1 MGTVGREGDIYLMKK
16 FNFKRH
22 IAFMLSAGMVFS
34 MLAPAVPAYAASYQN
49 FGFDLNIYNEFE
61 GGSLP
66 DLNSDGTHQ
75 VIDKY
80 PSLPRDTA
88 ANGQSATSVSQN
100 SLEMPWWD
108 VEWDTFTANPA
119 QGTKPAATWNGVNFN
134 FDGYALAGWYEN
146 RYDSDPTQ
154 ERVNKLP
161 RYFPPGTGKK
171 VYHAR
176 YVSDGTK
183 YNFKVKHIDSSGL
196 SVFGTGVTE
205 KEETSQNQ
213 VLVTIQAR
221 PKVIP
226 GLKANLNPASDIS
239 MFNPNTTVPAS
250 KTYSQYGFTVDPD
263 NNVTGSVVNK
273 DMEVKY
279 TYVVD
284 TSKTFGLSSEH
295 VYLSADGT
303 SIANSKMERAPLS
316 AGASIASADA
326 RVIQPDQ
333 TAITPQNGN
342 TQPRY
347 LLVTADGVNPKTG
360 TSGFGGGDVKAPY
373 YTSGTT
379 PDVSRYVVAHAAT
392 FESGYKIGGNMP
404 NQALGVRYTYVPNPD
419 YRVHI
424 SVQYVDEND
433 QPILDLVKD
442 KLGSSWDN
450 SWVVN
455 NNDNTVEFPVVP
467 NGTANIPV
475 PSLTDSGYG
484 APQYVYT
491 SNALDVTNTT
501 NNYNPATNSGTY
513 GVTIGGNTVGM
524 KITYTK
530 DPGSW
535 ATLVINKEG
544 SGTLT
549 DRLSGAEYD
558 NAQPRPISL
567 KKNNDGTVS
576 VGLDILPTASQPYG
590 YEFDGYY
597 VTGTSTKVPDTGTIN
612 IGAPYTLTAKF
623 KQNAN
628 WKTFTFKFSGS
639 NGYMVP
645 SGGKAIS
652 INPLDGATGQQRVLT
667 FTDLQS
673 EYATEFPQVVA
684 DGGYDIKWYDQ
695 NGNEIDGNTDM
706 AARPDGAVF
715 TAYAVSNTPYVSRT
729 PNAEGVINETTGFAS
744 INMLPASD
752 GQVYSSRPD
761 AYYAVTD
768 EAGNIVRLIRN
779 SDLQAANG
787 VIGGVA
793 PGRRYKLYEL
803 ESNRS
808 NSGTLAEGGNIA
820 DAASTVS
827 NPPKDVTV
835 PVSVQP
841 QVDIDADN
849 DRKNQVT
856 INPVTP
862 NTKYALLDSNGNIVR
877 GADWTSPRAGENSI
891 TFGNLTPGETYYVVA
906 KPASGDNTAANDP
919 SLERLPF
926 VASASV
932 TTNEHKLKFVD
943 IEVGGAGLTLSNPP
957 ADYSN
962 VTEGHVTD
970 VEAPLVY
977 NGKTFAQWNVIEGP
991 ANAINGAL
999 SGRNIRVTMPR
1010 ANLTLQPFYAA
1021 FGTHSDWNVPAVTV
1035 SPNVDNKNVGIKIPE
1050 LPIVPGTK
1058 LRVRAEKTAVSS
1070 GALADV
1076 SSQEINRIGGGR
1088 YRGLWELKIRL
1099 EKSTDGGS
1107 NWSDYTPPAGHENVH
1122 AYIES
1127 GKLNP
1132 NREYSLYKIA
1142 TASSA
1147 ERIDGVI
1154 DPNWQNPNS
1163 GYSGQFEHD
1172 FELGSKYILGYITPA
1187 TNRVTIKEN
1196 INNTR
1201 VAQFDVGERQTVN
1214 DFRDQ
1219 YASHIRSTPFIESD
1233 GVKWTYLG
1241 LSYSGSNYDPF
1252 DENMMLTDDVTVYI
1266 YYENDRDQRNSAE
1279 SRLNQLKAEAE
1290 ALLNNSG
1297 LTGLQRRNLRAALQE
1312 AIDALTKT
1320 APRKSSTD
1328 ELQQMIS
1335 RLEAVLNDI
1344 RRGGSGNNGNS
1355 GGGGGRSGG
1364 GGGGGSSRGINTNNP
1379 SIKVGQDGDWELVD
1393 AANHIWH
1400 FKLKNGT
1407 KVKGWAKL
1415 SYSYNGTTKTEWY
1428 HFADNNVMDSGW
1440 YYDVEGAT
1448 WYYLSEDHNGFF
1460 GEMKTGWYYSESDKK
1475 WYYLNPANGGMIT
1488 GWSLIDGKWYYMTVS
1503 ANVQSWFYNDNIK
1516 KWEYR
1521 TDVAHPYG
1529 SLYVSETTPDGYN
1542 VGSDGAWNSN

>member
-1 MGTVGREGDIYLMKK
+1 MGAVGREGDIYSMKK

-49 FGFDLNIYNEFE
+49 LGFDLNIYNKYE
-61 GGSLP
+61 GKTLP
-66 DLNSDGTHQ
+66 DLESGGVQNVKT
-75 VIDKY
+75 KY
-80 PSLPRDTA
+80 PSLPTDTGM
-88 ANGQSATSVSQN
+88 NGQPSTSVTPN
-100 SLEMPWWD
+100 DNLEMPWWD
-108 VEWDTFTANPA
+108 ADWKTFIANPS
-119 QGTKPAATWNGVNFN
+119 GTKPEPTWNGVQFK

-146 RYDSDPTQ
+146 SYDSDPTQ
-154 ERVNKLP
+154 EKVNKLP
-161 RYFPPGTGKK
+161 KNFPPGTGKK
-171 VYHAR
+171 TYHAH

-183 YNFKVKHIDSSGL
+183 YNFKVKHVDSSGL
-196 SVFGTGVTE
+196 SVFGTGQTE
-205 KEETSQNQ
+205 KVEESQNQ
-213 VLVTIQAR
+213 VLIPIQAR

-226 GLKANLNPASDIS
+226 GLKANLTPASDIK
-239 MFNPNTTVPAS
+239 MFNRGTTDLAS
-250 KTYSQYGFTVDPD
+250 KTYNEYDFTVDSD

-303 SIANSKMERAPLS
+303 SIANSKMERVPLS
-316 AGASIASADA
+316 AGASISAADA
-326 RVIQPDQ
+326 KVIQPDQ

-342 TQPRY
+342 SQPRY
-347 LLVTADGVNPKTG
+347 LLVTADNTNPKTG
-360 TSGFGGGDVKAPY
+360 AGGFGGSEVKKPY
-373 YTSGTT
+373 YTAGTT
-379 PDVSRYVVAHAAT
+379 PDVNRYVVAHPDT
-392 FESGYKIGGNMP
+392 FEANHKIGGSMP

-424 SVQYVDEND
+424 SVKYVDEND
-433 QPILDLVKD
+433 VAITGDVKD
-442 KLGSSWDN
+442 KLGSLWNSSWTYNQSDH
-450 SWVVN
+450 
-455 NNDNTVEFPVVP
+455 TFEIPVVP
-467 NGTANIPV
+467 NGTANVPV

-491 SNALDVTNTT
+491 SNALDVTNTV
-501 NNYNPATNSGTY
+501 NHYNPATNSGTY
-513 GVTIGGNTVGM
+513 DVTIGSNTVGM

-530 DPGSW
+530 DPASW

-544 SGTLT
+544 TGTLT

-558 NAQPRPISL
+558 NAQARPISL
-567 KKNNDGTVS
+567 KKNSDGTVS
-576 VGLDILPTASQPYG
+576 VGLDILPTASQPHG

-597 VTGTSTKVPDTGTIN
+597 VNGTSTKVPDTGTIN
-612 IGAPYTLTAKF
+612 VASPYTLTAKF
-623 KQNAN
+623 KHNAN
-628 WKTFTFKFSGS
+628 WKTFTFRFAGS
-639 NGYMVP
+639 HGYMVP
-645 SGGKAIS
+645 SGGKAVS
-652 INPLDGATGQQRVLT
+652 INPNDESTGEQRVLT
-667 FTDLQS
+667 FTALQS

-684 DGGYDIKWYDQ
+684 DAGYDIKWYDQ
-695 NGNEIDGNTDM
+695 NGGEIDGNTDM
-706 AARPDGAVF
+706 AARPDGSVF
-715 TAYAVSNTPYVSRT
+715 TAYAVSNTPYEART
-729 PNAEGVINETTGFAS
+729 PNAEGVINEQNGFAS

-752 GQVYSSRPD
+752 GQTYSSRPD

-768 EAGNIVRLIRN
+768 ESGKIVRLIRN

-808 NSGTLAEGGNIA
+808 TSGTLAEGGNIS
-820 DAASTVS
+820 DAAGRKSE
-827 NPPKDVTV
+827 PPKDVTV
-835 PVSVQP
+835 PVSVPP

-891 TFGNLTPGETYYVVA
+891 TFGNLTPGETYHLVA

-919 SLERLPF
+919 SLERLQF

-932 TTNEHKLKFVD
+932 TTKEYKLKFVD
-943 IEVGGAGLTLSNPP
+943 IEVGGSGLTLSDPP
-957 ADYSN
+957 GDYNN
-962 VTEGHVTD
+962 VTPGHSTD
-970 VEAPLVY
+970 IQAPLLY
-977 NGKTFAQWNVIEGP
+977 RGKTFSRWNIIEGP
-991 ANAINGAL
+991 ASAVNGAL
-999 SGRNIRVTMPR
+999 DGRNIRVTMPK
-1010 ANLTLQPFYAA
+1010 ANLTLQPFYAG
-1021 FGTHSDWNVPAVTV
+1021 FGMHSDWAVPPVTV

-1050 LPIVPGTK
+1050 VPAVPGKK
-1058 LRVRAEKTAVSS
+1058 LRVRAEKTAVSAA
-1070 GALADV
+1070 ALADV

-1088 YRGLWELKIRL
+1088 YRGLWELKIRI
-1099 EKSTDGGS
+1099 EQSGDGGS
-1107 NWSDYTPPAGHENVH
+1107 TWGDYTPPAGHENVH

-1214 DFRDQ
+1214 DYRDQ
-1219 YASHIRSTPFIESD
+1219 YASYIKSTPFIEND

-1241 LSYSGSNYDPF
+1241 LSYSGSHYEPF

-1266 YYENDRDQRNSAE
+1266 YYENDREQRNSAE
-1279 SRLNQLKAEAE
+1279 NRLNQLKAEAE
-1290 ALLNNSG
+1290 ALLNSG
-1297 LTGLQRRNLRAALQE
+1297 KLTGPQSRNLRAALQE
-1312 AIDALTKT
+1312 AIAALTKSV
-1320 APRKSSTD
+1320 PRKSSTD
-1328 ELQQMIS
+1328 ELQQAIS

-1344 RRGGSGNNGNS
+1344 KRGGSGSNGNS
-1355 GGGGGRSGG
+1355 GGGRSG

-1379 SIKVGQDGDWELVD
+1379 SLKVGQDGDWELVD

-1440 YYDVEGAT
+1440 YYDVAGAT

-1488 GWSLIDGKWYYMTVS
+1488 GWSLIDGKWYYMAVS

>member
-1 MGTVGREGDIYLMKK
+1 MGAVGREGDIYSMKK

-49 FGFDLNIYNEFE
+49 LGFDLNIYNKYE
-61 GGSLP
+61 GKTLP
-66 DLNSDGTHQ
+66 DLESGGVQNVKT
-75 VIDKY
+75 KY
-80 PSLPRDTA
+80 PSLPTDTGM
-88 ANGQSATSVSQN
+88 NGQPSTSVTPN
-100 SLEMPWWD
+100 DNLEMPWWD
-108 VEWDTFTANPA
+108 ADWKTFIANPS
-119 QGTKPAATWNGVNFN
+119 GTKPEPTWNGVQFK

-146 RYDSDPTQ
+146 SYDSDPTQ
-154 ERVNKLP
+154 EKVNKLP
-161 RYFPPGTGKK
+161 KNFPPGTGKK
-171 VYHAR
+171 TYHAH

-183 YNFKVKHIDSSGL
+183 YNFKVKHVDSSGL
-196 SVFGTGVTE
+196 SVFGTGQTE
-205 KEETSQNQ
+205 KVEESQNQ
-213 VLVTIQAR
+213 VLIPIQAR

-226 GLKANLNPASDIS
+226 GLKANLTPASDIK
-239 MFNPNTTVPAS
+239 MFNRGTTDLAS
-250 KTYSQYGFTVDPD
+250 KTYNEYDFTVDTD

-303 SIANSKMERAPLS
+303 SIANSKMERVPLS
-316 AGASIASADA
+316 AGASISAADA
-326 RVIQPDQ
+326 KVIQPDQ

-342 TQPRY
+342 SQPRY
-347 LLVTADGVNPKTG
+347 LLVTADNTNPKTG
-360 TSGFGGGDVKAPY
+360 AGGFGGSEVKKPY
-373 YTSGTT
+373 YTAGTT
-379 PDVSRYVVAHAAT
+379 PDVNRYVVAHPDT
-392 FESGYKIGGNMP
+392 FEANHKIGGSMP

-424 SVQYVDEND
+424 SVKYVDEND
-433 QPILDLVKD
+433 VAITGDVKD
-442 KLGSSWDN
+442 KLGSLWNSSWTYN
-450 SWVVN
+450 Q
-455 NNDNTVEFPVVP
+455 NDNTFEIPVVP
-467 NGTANIPV
+467 NGTANVPV

-491 SNALDVTNTT
+491 SNALDVTNTV
-501 NNYNPATNSGTY
+501 NHYNPATNSGTY
-513 GVTIGGNTVGM
+513 DVTIGSNTVGM

-530 DPGSW
+530 DPASW

-544 SGTLT
+544 TGTLT

-567 KKNNDGTVS
+567 KKNSDGTVS
-576 VGLDILPTASQPYG
+576 VGLDILPTASQPHG

-612 IGAPYTLTAKF
+612 VAAPYALTAKF
-623 KQNAN
+623 KHNAN
-628 WKTFTFKFSGS
+628 WKTFTFKFAGS
-639 NGYMVP
+639 HGYMVP
-645 SGGKAIS
+645 SGGKSVS
-652 INPLDGATGQQRVLT
+652 INPKDESTGDDRVLT
-667 FTDLQS
+667 FTALQS

-695 NGNEIDGNTDM
+695 NGGEIDGNTDM
-706 AARPDGAVF
+706 AARPDGSVF
-715 TAYAVSNTPYVSRT
+715 TAYAVSTTPYEART

-744 INMLPASD
+744 INMMPASD
-752 GQVYSSRPD
+752 GQTYSSRPD

-768 EAGNIVRLIRN
+768 ESGKIVRLIRN

-808 NSGTLAEGGNIA
+808 TSGTLAEGGNIS
-820 DAASTVS
+820 DAAGRKSE
-827 NPPKDVTV
+827 PPKDVTV
-835 PVSVQP
+835 PVSVPP

-891 TFGNLTPGETYYVVA
+891 TFGNLTPGETYHLVA

-919 SLERLPF
+919 SLERLQF

-932 TTNEHKLKFVD
+932 TTKEYKLKFVD
-943 IEVGGAGLTLSNPP
+943 IEVGGSGLTLSDPP
-957 ADYSN
+957 GDYNN
-962 VTEGHVTD
+962 VTPGHSTD
-970 VEAPLVY
+970 IQAPLLY
-977 NGKTFAQWNVIEGP
+977 RGKTFSRWNIIEGP
-991 ANAINGAL
+991 ASAVNGAL
-999 SGRNIRVTMPR
+999 DGRNIRVTMPK
-1010 ANLTLQPFYAA
+1010 ANLTLQPFYAG
-1021 FGTHSDWNVPAVTV
+1021 FGMHSDWAVPPVTV

-1050 LPIVPGTK
+1050 VPAVPGKK
-1058 LRVRAEKTAVSS
+1058 LRVRAEKTAVSAA
-1070 GALADV
+1070 ALADV

-1088 YRGLWELKIRL
+1088 YRGLWELKIRI
-1099 EKSTDGGS
+1099 EQSGDGGS
-1107 NWSDYTPPAGHENVH
+1107 TWGDYTPPAGHENVH

-1214 DFRDQ
+1214 DYRDQ
-1219 YASHIRSTPFIESD
+1219 YASYIKSTPFIEND

-1241 LSYSGSNYDPF
+1241 LSYSGSHYEPF

-1266 YYENDRDQRNSAE
+1266 YYENDREQRNSAE
-1279 SRLNQLKAEAE
+1279 NRLNQLKAEAE
-1290 ALLNNSG
+1290 ALLNSG
-1297 LTGLQRRNLRAALQE
+1297 RLTGPQSRNLRAALQE
-1312 AIDALTKT
+1312 AIAALTKSV
-1320 APRKSSTD
+1320 PRKSSTD
-1328 ELQQMIS
+1328 ELQQAIS

-1344 RRGGSGNNGNS
+1344 KRGGSGSNGNS
-1355 GGGGGRSGG
+1355 GGGGGGRSG

-1379 SIKVGQDGDWELVD
+1379 SLKVGQDGDWELVD

-1440 YYDVEGAT
+1440 YYDVAGAT

-1488 GWSLIDGKWYYMTVS
+1488 GWSLIDGKWYYMAVS